1 MKRYVDESDRDL
13 NEQVTV
19 QALDFQDGT
28 FLNIYLNQF
37 PANVCK
43 TRVLL
48 DGGASHN
55 VYYSSEIP
63 EGSVK
68 KRVELARGTKFGD
81 VRGEDITFLDKART
95 KEESDRPTFIS
106 LGRLIQHGIK
116 LVWTKDEAYLLLPTK
131 RTSLS
136 PVYKNCPYAN
146 DEVLKIVKRLRK
158 EELKRWKIRDF

>member
-1 MKRYVDESDRDL
+1 MKRYVDESDREL
-13 NEQVTV
+13 NEQATV

-37 PANVCK
+37 PAIACR

-68 KRVELARGTKFGD
+68 KRVELARGTKFGY
-81 VRGEDITFLDKART
+81 VRARILP
-95 KEESDRPTFIS
+95 SW
-106 LGRLIQHGIK
+106 IK
-116 LVWTKDEAYLLLPTK
+116 HAPKKSRTDLLL
-131 RTSLS
+131 S
-136 PVYKNCPYAN
+136 VW
-146 DEVLKIVKRLRK
+146 VV
-158 EELKRWKIRDF
+158 